1 MCKAVNRYFLQHAKS
16 WLSPHNIAFSVY
28 SENPPMTEKVL
39 TSLASLP
46 EEVTTKDLL
55 LTRRAK
61 LRDFLSFPVKPRHAS
76 RLTQPI
82 LGNLSKIIIAAMKE
96 K

>member
-1 MCKAVNRYFLQHAKS
+1 
-16 WLSPHNIAFSVY
+16 
-28 SENPPMTEKVL
+28 MTEEVL
-39 TSLASLP
+39 TSLTLLP
-46 EEVTTKDLL
+46 EEVAMEGLV

-61 LRDFLSFPVKPRHAS
+61 LRDFLPFPVKPRHAS

-82 LGNLSKIIIAAMKE
+82 FGNLSTIIIAAMKE